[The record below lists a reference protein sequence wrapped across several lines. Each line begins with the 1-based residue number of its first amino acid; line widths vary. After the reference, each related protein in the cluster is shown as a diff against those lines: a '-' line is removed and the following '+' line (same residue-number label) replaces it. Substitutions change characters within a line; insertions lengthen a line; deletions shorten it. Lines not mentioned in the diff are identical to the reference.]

1 LIEKHGADER
11 ARWRRHDPG
20 AIVRVCVF
28 FFTFSTPPRR
38 RDLGRHG
45 EDGVIFIVSFLVN
58 V

>member
-1 LIEKHGADER
+1 MAPMS
-11 ARWRRHDPG
+11 ARVGDVMTPG
-20 AIVRVCVF
+20 AIVRVCVL
-28 FFTFSTPPRR
+28 FTFSPPPRR